1 MKVIKYRNRFSR
13 EVLKYQLLEIFWLA
27 KVLNNLRCILGF
39 DQMISRTVID
49 SDYSMITLA

>member
-1 MKVIKYRNRFSR
+1 MKVIKYHNRFSR
-13 EVLKYQLLEIFWLA
+13 EVLKYQLLEIVWLA
-27 KVLNNLRCILGF
+27 KVLNNLCCILGF